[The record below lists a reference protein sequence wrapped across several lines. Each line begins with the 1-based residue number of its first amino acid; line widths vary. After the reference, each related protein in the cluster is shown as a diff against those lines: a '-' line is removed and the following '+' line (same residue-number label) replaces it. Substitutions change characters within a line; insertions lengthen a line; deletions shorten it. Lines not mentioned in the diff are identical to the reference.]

1 MLRVFVSA
9 VLALFLCAGVGLT
22 QDAGKKKKNKTVQ
35 GTVKKVDAA
44 TGTLTVTVKGKK
56 GTEPTDKEFK
66 VHDATKVTVF
76 SEGQEKPKQLTGKD
90 GLKDAQIKEGT
101 KVAVVTDS
109 DGKVVQIRVN
119 PPKKPKN
126 K

>member
-9 VLALFLCAGVGLT
+9 VLALVLCAGVGLT
-22 QDAGKKKKNKTVQ
+22 QDKAKKKNTIVQ

-44 TGTLTVTVKGKK
+44 TGTLTVTIKGKK

-76 SEGQEKPKQLTGKD
+76 SEGQEKPKQLTGKE
-90 GLKDAQIKEGT
+90 GLKDTEIKEGA
-101 KVAVVTDS
+101 KVAVVTD
-109 DGKVVQIRVN
+109 DAGKVVQIRVN
-119 PPKKPKN
+119 QPKKKKEN

>member
-1 MLRVFVSA
+1 MLKLFVSA
-9 VLALFLCAGVGLT
+9 ALALVLCAGVGLT
-22 QDAGKKKKNKTVQ
+22 QDKGKKKNKTVQ

-66 VHDATKVTVF
+66 VDDATKVTVF
-76 SEGQEKPKQLTGKD
+76 TEGAEKPKQLTGKT
-90 GLKDAQIKEGT
+90 GLKEAQIKDGT
-101 KVAVVTDS
+101 RVAVVTD
-109 DGKVVQIRVN
+109 DTDKVVQIRVN
-119 PPKKPKN
+119 PPKAKPKN